1 MSRTIII
8 AIFVSVIQLFSQ
20 IAIAPSEGDGT
31 QGSPYQIASL
41 ENLFWL
47 ASSPS
52 QMDKYYIQT
61 ADIDASDTV
70 TWYIEDH
77 DSVSYTGDRY
87 IGWIQI
93 GKYSES
99 PFTGSYDGQ
108 GYVISNLYFSY
119 IDVPYGG
126 TDRQQKGL
134 FGYVRGAEIKNVR
147 LYNID
152 FSSMFYTG
160 GIVGENRYGSINN
173 CYVEGEIDSYT
184 EGGGIAGRNDG
195 GIISNCRTDINFIG
209 SSYSGGIV
217 GRCFGGALISNCYS
231 TGSILTSEDWSGGL
245 IGKISDS
252 DVINCYSAVYIT
264 SSGTDCGGLIGENN
278 TSTFT
283 SSFWD
288 TEISGQAASNGGT
301 GKTTAEMR
309 NVSTFTDAGWDFIG
323 ESVNGTEDIWT
334 IGNDYNFGYPYFNNE
349 EAQSLPIV
357 DTYTIYNVTSSGA
370 EIHSLLTSPGVSNVT
385 QYGICWNT
393 SGDPTTADNFTND
406 GSTDT
411 YISYTSRIS
420 GLTNGTT
427 YFARAYAENSTGISY
442 GRELK
447 FTTLAITPVEPA
459 GSGTEID
466 PYQIA
471 NLENLYWITSDPSH
485 FGYDYIQT
493 ADIDASATQSWYPDS
508 TKTMKGWLPIGNIY
522 QSFTGV
528 YNGQDFDITNLYVN
542 RPEEDFVGLFAR
554 LSNADVK
561 FMNIVDAKVT
571 GNEYTGCVVGDAT
584 GSDLNYNTVSGTISG
599 GDMTGGMAGGFFE
612 YSGLYNSNF
621 TGTVNGVYK
630 CGGLIGYSAK
640 AAVVF
645 SSSAANVTG
654 KYSYVGGLI
663 GHNDF
668 SDVLSSNASGT
679 VNGYSYVGGLCGHS
693 NNHPIY
699 SFNGEINDCFS
710 RVDVKGTQYVGGI
723 LGSDSYTKIT
733 DTNCKGNVTAFA
745 YAGGLIGSAY
755 SSELLYT
762 YFEGYVESN
771 SYTGGLIGNA
781 IDAEINRSY
790 NTGTVKGYNYA
801 GGLIGVSDTSII
813 NDSYNIGYV
822 LGESYVGGLTGTF
835 YYSTSTNCYSSGE
848 VVGNDHT
855 GGFAGYDDSS
865 IFTSSFWNSE
875 TSGQV
880 TSGGGISL
888 TTTEMRTS
896 DTFTEAGWDLVTIW
910 DIDPRINF
918 GFPYLKWQE
927 IHSTP
932 LVITVNIE
940 DKTTTSV
947 SVKGA
952 IVNLGD
958 SNPTQYG
965 FCWNETGEPTLADN
979 FIELGSID
987 TTGIFISNVT
997 DLLKD
1002 TIYYIRAYATNS
1014 SGTNYGTDI
1023 VFKTLSTEPELPE
1036 GGGTLGNPYVVS
1048 NLGNLYWI
1056 TLDTERW
1063 DKSYIQDAWINASET
1078 SEWNNGKG
1086 WPSIG
1091 NITAKFTGSYDGGNF
1106 AIDGLVIK
1114 RTSESY
1120 IGFFGYVENGTL
1132 NNILLTNIEVVGSS
1146 TYTGGLA
1153 GALFSSSEV
1162 NNCCCTGSVS
1172 SSWYVGGL
1180 VGKSESSVI
1189 TKSFT
1194 KGSVE
1199 GYTLT
1204 GGLVGWNMTSEINDS
1219 FSQSSVI
1226 GKYHETNGQIG
1237 GLVGRHNAGAVIN
1250 NCYSTGK
1257 VTGFE
1262 NVGGFIGTVDDG
1274 DVENSYWDTET
1285 SGMTTSIAGIG
1296 KKTAEMKT
1304 LSTFTDSGWDF
1315 QGETVNGTEDIWDID
1330 PLSNDGYPYLWW
1342 ITSDIE
1348 DDHSNIP
1355 NEITLYQNYPNPF
1368 NPVTKISFSIPS
1380 MRNVKLS
1387 VYNSNGQLVD
1397 VLENRK
1403 FSKGSH
1409 SVEFNGDKLNSGIYF
1424 YRLEAE
1430 GMMLTRKML
1439 LIK

>member
-1 MSRTIII
+1 MLRTVIIVI
-8 AIFVSVIQLFSQ
+8 LASVIQLFSQ
-20 IAIAPSEGDGT
+20 TAIAPSAGDGSS
-31 QGSPYQIASL
+31 GNPYQIASL
-41 ENLFWL
+41 ENLYWL
-47 ASSPS
+47 ASSPN

-61 ADIDASDTV
+61 ADIDASETI

-77 DSVSYTGDRY
+77 DSISYTGDRY

-108 GYVISNLYFSY
+108 GYIISNLYFSY

-134 FGYVRGAEIKNVR
+134 FGYVNGAEIKNVR

-173 CYVEGEIDSYT
+173 CYVEGKIDSYT

-209 SSYSGGIV
+209 SSFSGGIV
-217 GRCFGGALISNCYS
+217 GKCFGGALISNCYS

-252 DVINCYSAVYIT
+252 DVINCYSAVNIT
-264 SSGTDCGGLIGENN
+264 SSGDECGGLVGDND
-278 TSTFT
+278 TSTVT

-288 TEISGQAASNGGT
+288 TEISGQSASNGGT

-309 NVSTFTDAGWDFIG
+309 DISTFTDAGWDFAE
-323 ESVNGTEDIWT
+323 ESLNGTEDIWT
-334 IGNDYNFGYPYFNNE
+334 IGNDHNYGYPYFNDQTI
-349 EAQSLPIV
+349 QSLPIV
-357 DTYTIYNVTSSGA
+357 DTYTIYNLTSSGA
-370 EIHSLLTSPGVSNVT
+370 EIHSLLTSPGLFNVT
-385 QYGICWNT
+385 QYGVCWNT
-393 SGDPTTADNFTND
+393 TGEPTILDDFTND

-411 YISYTSRIS
+411 YISFSSRIS
-420 GLTNGTT
+420 GLENGKT
-427 YFARAYAENSTGISY
+427 YYVRSYAENSAGISY
-442 GRELK
+442 GRELD
-447 FTTLAITPVEPA
+447 FTTLAIMPVEPA

-471 NLENLYWITSDPSH
+471 NLENLFWITSDPAH
-485 FGYDYIQT
+485 FGYDYIQI
-493 ADIDASATQSWYPDS
+493 ADIDASAAQNWYPDS

-528 YNGQDFDITNLYVN
+528 YNGQNYAISNLYIN

-561 FMNIVDAKVT
+561 FMNIIDAEVT
-571 GNEYTGCVVGDAT
+571 GNEYTGCIVGDAT
-584 GSDLNYNTVSGTISG
+584 GSDFNYNTVSGTISG
-599 GDMTGGMAGGFFE
+599 GDMTGGIAGGFFE

-621 TGTVNGVYK
+621 TGSVNGVYK

-645 SSSAANVTG
+645 SSSDANVTG

-679 VNGYSYVGGLCGHS
+679 VSGYSYVGGLCGYS

-699 SFNGEINDCFS
+699 SYNGEINDCFS
-710 RVDVKGTQYVGGI
+710 RVNVTGTQYVGGI
-723 LGSDSYTKIT
+723 LGNDSYTKIT
-733 DTNCKGNVTAFA
+733 DTNCEGSITASA
-745 YAGGLIGSAY
+745 YAGGLIGFAD

-762 YFEGYVESN
+762 YFEGYVESKT
-771 SYTGGLIGNA
+771 YTGGLTGYSGYASIT
-781 IDAEINRSY
+781 ESY
-790 NTGTVKGYNYA
+790 NAGTVKGYDYA
-801 GGLIGVSDTSII
+801 GGLTGVSEYSEFSDC
-813 NDSYNIGYV
+813 YNIGYAS
-822 LGESYVGGLTGTF
+822 GESYIGGMAGTF

-848 VVGNDHT
+848 IEGKDHT
-855 GGFAGYDDSS
+855 GGLIGYDNSS
-865 IFTSSFWNSE
+865 TYLSSFWNSE
-875 TSGQV
+875 TSDQTV
-880 TSGGGISL
+880 SGGGTGI
-888 TTTEMRTS
+888 TTSEMRTS
-896 DTFTEAGWDLVTIW
+896 DTFTGAGWDLVTIW
-910 DIDPRINF
+910 DIDQRTNY
-918 GFPYLKWQE
+918 GFPFLKWQE
-927 IHSTP
+927 IPLQPAVST
-932 LVITVNIE
+932 IDIE
-940 DKTTTSV
+940 DKTTMSITAV
-947 SVKGA
+947 GA

-958 SNPTQYG
+958 SDPTQHG

-987 TTGIFISNVT
+987 STGIFISNVT
-997 DLLKD
+997 GLLKD
-1002 TIYYIRAYATNS
+1002 TTYYIRAFATNS
-1014 SGTNYGTDI
+1014 SGTSYGTDL

-1036 GGGTLGNPYVVS
+1036 GGGTPGNPYIVS

-1063 DKSYIQDAWINASET
+1063 DKSYIQDAWIDASET

-1086 WPSIG
+1086 WPGIG
-1091 NITAKFTGSYDGGNF
+1091 NITAKFTGNYDGGNF
-1106 AIDGLVIK
+1106 AVDGLVIK
-1114 RTSESY
+1114 RTGESY

-1180 VGKSESSVI
+1180 VGKSDSSI
-1189 TKSFT
+1189 IRKSFT

-1204 GGLVGWNMTSEINDS
+1204 GGLVGWNMTSEIHDS

-1226 GKYHETNGQIG
+1226 GKYSETNGQIG
-1237 GLVGRHNAGAVIN
+1237 GFVGRHNASSVIS

-1262 NVGGFIGTVDDG
+1262 NVGGFIGTIDDG
-1274 DVENSYWDTET
+1274 SVINSFWDTET
-1285 SGMTTSIAGIG
+1285 SGMDSSAAGTG
-1296 KKTAEMKT
+1296 KKTNEMKT
-1304 LSTFTDSGWDF
+1304 LSTFNDSGWDF
-1315 QGETVNGTEDIWDID
+1315 QGETVNGTEDIWNID

-1342 ITSDIE
+1342 TTSYIEEDI
-1348 DDHSNIP
+1348 SNIP
-1355 NEITLYQNYPNPF
+1355 NKITLSQNYPNPF

-1380 MRNVKLS
+1380 MQDVKLS
-1387 VYNSNGQLVD
+1387 VYNSNGQLVNE
-1397 VLENRK
+1397 LLNK
-1403 FSKGSH
+1403 KLSGGIH

-1424 YRLEAE
+1424 YSLESD
-1430 GMMLTRKML
+1430 GKKVTRKML